1 VHGGAGDRPL
11 PDSTAFEDALFFAR
25 GRLARAWLE
34 FDPLLRAA
42 SPTLNPLLERANQ
55 RALAWARY
63 RECVLAHRRFDL
75 LAPLCAA
82 ATALWA
88 AIDAD
93 VDALAARQSVL
104 VECDKLLAGE
114 LYLALRP
121 RFPANRG
128 VTLMPVDHRRD
139 EGEGAITATLKEFRR
154 VVRDGDAQ
162 TRVVVVPNF
171 DLMVSADQTG
181 QHVDLTTREVLATLY
196 ENPGLCLL
204 AFKDPNQLLATVERR
219 VGLLLREAE
228 AEAERL
234 LRQFRSELDGLRQEL
249 REKKVVEFADAEKK

>member
-1 VHGGAGDRPL
+1 
-11 PDSTAFEDALFFAR
+11 
-25 GRLARAWLE
+25 
-34 FDPLLRAA
+34 
-42 SPTLNPLLERANQ
+42 
-55 RALAWARY
+55 
-63 RECVLAHRRFDL
+63 
-75 LAPLCAA
+75 
-82 ATALWA
+82 
-88 AIDAD
+88 
-93 VDALAARQSVL
+93 
-104 VECDKLLAGE
+104 
-114 LYLALRP
+114 
-121 RFPANRG
+121 
-128 VTLMPVDHRRD
+128 M
-139 EGEGAITATLKEFRR
+139 
-154 VVRDGDAQ
+154 RDGDAQ